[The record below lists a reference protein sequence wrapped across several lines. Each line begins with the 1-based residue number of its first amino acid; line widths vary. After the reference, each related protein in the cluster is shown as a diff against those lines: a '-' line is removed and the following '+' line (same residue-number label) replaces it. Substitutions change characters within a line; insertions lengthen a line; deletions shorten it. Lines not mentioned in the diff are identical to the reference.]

1 MDSIMGAHTIAGGT
15 HVVKKILSEISRMNY
30 RILAYKATRSC
41 YVSGQLRV

>member
-1 MDSIMGAHTIAGGT
+1 
-15 HVVKKILSEISRMNY
+15 MNY